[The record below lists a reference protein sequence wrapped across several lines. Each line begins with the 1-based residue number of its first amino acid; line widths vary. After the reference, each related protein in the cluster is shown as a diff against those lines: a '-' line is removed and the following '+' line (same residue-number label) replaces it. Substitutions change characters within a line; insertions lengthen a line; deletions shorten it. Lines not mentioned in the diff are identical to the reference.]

1 MIWKRLAH
9 WFGRRRGLDISLAFV
24 SPEARS
30 LYLILEAANTPRD

>member
-1 MIWKRLAH
+1 MTWKRLGY
-9 WFGRRRGLDISLAFV
+9 WFRRRRGLDISMAFV